1 MKSLLTRSGALALV
15 CGIALSSAASAQSE
29 KKPAAPA
36 APAPVAPAPTAPQA
50 PAAAPAAPA
59 APAAQGQPTEPVKLD
74 LQASQSPW
82 TKVCGK
88 DQTNGKEVCYTTRDF
103 AQGADQPPTLAVAV
117 YQMQGEDRRIAR
129 FLLPVALMLQPGFRL
144 IIDKGEPIPGH
155 FAICFPNG
163 CFAETDLNGAAMGNL
178 KKATTISVQVRNQV
192 NNQVTFNVP
201 MKDLA
206 TAFDGPAVDPK
217 VLEQQQQE
225 LQKQLEEK
233 AKQQREQLEKQ
244 TGAPAAQTT
253 APAANAPAK

>member
-1 MKSLLTRSGALALV
+1 MMKSLFTRSCALALV
-15 CGIALSSAASAQSE
+15 CAIALGSAALAQTE

-36 APAPVAPAPTAPQA
+36 APTPAPAPQA
-50 PAAAPAAPA
+50 PAAPLQAPGAPPAPAQTA
-59 APAAQGQPTEPVKLD
+59 EPVKLD

-88 DQTNGKEVCYTTRDF
+88 DQGNGREVCYTTRDF
-103 AQGADQPPTLAVAV
+103 GQAADQPPTLAVAV

-144 IIDKGEPIPGH
+144 IIDKGEPIAGH

-163 CFAETDLNGAAMGNL
+163 CFAETDLNGAAIANL
-178 KKATTISVQVRNQV
+178 KKAPTISVQVRNQV

-201 MKDLA
+201 MKDFA

-244 TGAPAAQTT
+244 QSGAPAAPA
-253 APAANAPAK
+253 APAPPPK